1 MQKAETNSLQAKIQL
16 PMEQS
21 GKKFGNVFLSSL
33 VWLYFVFMTIWKMFS
48 PPFLNVFVE
57 KWNTASFLFSFH
69 SLVETGRLGQLT
81 IGTSSW
87 RKQCTA
93 PKYGWSLDYPKLKFH
108 LCVLVWGLLHS
119 SCVLSWE
126 FLYVFSTCVRARF
139 RAQWLHL
146 HQMTGDRPWSMEETK

>member
-93 PKYGWSLDYPKLKFH
+93 
-108 LCVLVWGLLHS
+108 
-119 SCVLSWE
+119 LS
-126 FLYVFSTCVRARF
+126 
-139 RAQWLHL
+139 
-146 HQMTGDRPWSMEETK
+146 MGDL